1 MCTDYWY
8 WREFVNSAH
17 CINALAFICLM
28 SISCGMLWQAKQ
40 TGSRSLMLNSI
51 HVMSLTAFTCAAVYI
66 IVPSA
71 RTVSLLCGY

>member
-28 SISCGMLWQAKQ
+28 SVSCGMLRQAKQ

-51 HVMSLTAFTCAAVYI
+51 RVMNLTAFTCAVVYI
-66 IVPSA
+66 VVPSA